1 MLLFRR
7 SRKMPPSWS
16 GVAWVSELSCG
27 TRKSERVRAG
37 VVVGW
42 AALDACNWSENGQR
56 LSLVG
61 VHVFPQEQTVGTI
74 RGPVLASRHHY
85 CARAYLALGPAAPTE
100 EFQFFLSIFS
110 VFLPT

>member
-16 GVAWVSELSCG
+16 GVAWVSELSAGHDSCG

-85 CARAYLALGPAAPTE
+85 
-100 EFQFFLSIFS
+100 
-110 VFLPT
+110 